1 LLEAFVLIVLLPITG
16 HSTRP
21 NLEMARDLGPVVRPR

>member
-1 LLEAFVLIVLLPITG
+1 LLEPFVLIVLLAITG
-16 HSTRP
+16 HSPPP